1 MKIRLFSIL
10 SLIAGSIAFASCIDD
25 EATVDSIFANDKAAI
40 NAYIDTTSIVNVKE
54 FEDPTS
60 GIRIIWQLEAQPDA
74 IGEFYST
81 DTVTV
86 NYTGKFLTDK
96 AFDTSI
102 ESVAKANGIYSQ
114 SRKYEPS
121 EFILGRVIAGFQFGI
136 SQMETGEKA
145 TVFVPSEFGY
155 GRNGQGNI
163 GPNTPLIFE
172 IELIKV
178 NPGPR
183 N

>member
-1 MKIRLFSIL
+1 MNIRLFAIL
-10 SLIAGSIAFASCIDD
+10 SLIAGSIAFTSCID
-25 EATVDSIFANDKAAI
+25 EGATNESILANDKAAI

-74 IGEFYST
+74 VSEFYST

-86 NYTGKFLTDK
+86 DYTGKFLTDK

-102 ESVAKANGIYSQ
+102 ESVAKANGIYDHN
-114 SRKYEPS
+114 RKYEPS
-121 EFILGRVIAGFQFGI
+121 EFILGRVITGFQFGI
-136 SQMETGEKA
+136 SQLEIGEKA
-145 TVFVPSEFGY
+145 TVFIPSQFAY

-172 IELIKV
+172 IELV
-178 NPGPR
+178 NVKPGPR

>member
-1 MKIRLFSIL
+1 MNIRLFAIL
-10 SLIAGSIAFASCIDD
+10 GLIAVSISFTSCID
-25 EATVDSIFANDKAAI
+25 EGATNETILANDKAAI

-54 FEDPTS
+54 FTDPTS
-60 GIRIIWQLEAQPDA
+60 GIRIIWQVEAQPDT
-74 IGEFYST
+74 ISEFYST

-86 NYTGKFLTDK
+86 NYTGKFMTDQV
-96 AFDTSI
+96 FETTL
-102 ESVAKANGIYSQ
+102 ESVAKANGIYSSTKNYQ
-114 SRKYEPS
+114 PAT
-121 EFILGRVIAGFQFGI
+121 FILGNVIAGFQFGI
-136 SQMETGEKA
+136 SQLETGEKA
-145 TVFVPSEFGY
+145 TVFIPSIYAY

-172 IELIKV
+172 LELVEV